1 MPDERPQVSG
11 DYTYDP
17 KLKRWSRT
25 KPLPPEIVLS
35 KRELR
40 WLEFLRWRLNRK
52 RDASIK

>member
-17 KLKRWSRT
+17 KAKRWSRT

-40 WLEFLRWRLNRK
+40 WLEFLKWRLNRK
-52 RDASIK
+52 RDASNK